1 MCKPQDGVG
10 WFTDLVIMHLAML
23 VLPSKRLN
31 SLPITM
37 PYRKFQ
43 AELSI
48 SVIEP
53 IYVPNHTN
61 QQYCPSFNVLSPN
74 HHPSSTY
81 KPSYLNNLE
90 LN

>member
-1 MCKPQDGVG
+1 
-10 WFTDLVIMHLAML
+10 
-23 VLPSKRLN
+23 
-31 SLPITM
+31 M

-61 QQYCPSFNVLSPN
+61 QQYCPPKLSIDYLSPKPPN
-74 HHPSSTY
+74 HKLPRY
-81 KPSYLNNLE
+81 KPTCTILPK
-90 LN
+90 